1 MYHSMNNN
9 KVTVETCNSVN
20 DNEIDTN
27 IKRTPT
33 DYAFF
38 F

>member
-1 MYHSMNNN
+1 MYHSMINN
-9 KVTVETCNSVN
+9 KVTVETKN
-20 DNEIDTN
+20 NEIDTN